1 MKLKLDSIPEN
12 EATEQ
17 QKEESVEDSLKV
29 LTICIGDHSQISL
42 KKHSQMLL
50 SNYDPICAPLA

>member
-17 QKEESVEDSLKV
+17 QKEDSAEDSLKV
-29 LTICIGDHSQISL
+29 FTICTVTIL
-42 KKHSQMLL
+42 MLL
-50 SNYDPICAPLA
+50 SNYELICALLA